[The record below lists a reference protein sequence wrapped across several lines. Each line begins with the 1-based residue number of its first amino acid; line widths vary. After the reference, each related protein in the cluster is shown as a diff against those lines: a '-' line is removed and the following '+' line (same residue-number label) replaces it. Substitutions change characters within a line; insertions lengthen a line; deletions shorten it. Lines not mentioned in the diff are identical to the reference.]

1 MGNESGKL
9 KDLEMDKTPVE
20 SSPYWTLYNA
30 LASSTANE
38 DGKQYVSVFQSKS
51 PPADSN
57 WTPQDSQPLFRATK
71 VTSSPF
77 RSMSLSIWEIF
88 CSIWGSLLT
97 YWGALLTRL
106 IAP

>member
-20 SSPYWTLYNA
+20 STPYWSLYNA

-57 WTPQDSQPLFRATK
+57 WTPQDTQPLFRATK
-71 VTSSPF
+71 VN
-77 RSMSLSIWEIF
+77 LNSISQPHQFISERERDG
-88 CSIWGSLLT
+88 GSFPEDT
-97 YWGALLTRL
+97 
-106 IAP
+106 ISK